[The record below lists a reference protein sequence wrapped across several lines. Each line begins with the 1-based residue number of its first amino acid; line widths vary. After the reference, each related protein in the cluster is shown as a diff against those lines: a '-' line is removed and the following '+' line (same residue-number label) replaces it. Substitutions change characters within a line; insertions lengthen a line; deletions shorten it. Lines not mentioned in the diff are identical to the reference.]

1 MTDNNIAIEVDDVSV
16 SFRHTGA
23 LVSFARKKPFN
34 ALSNISVSIKSGSSL
49 GIVGESGSGKTTL
62 AKAILGLYDPSAGSV
77 HFQHG
82 LQQNKDIQFIFQD
95 PLAALNPRMTVEQ
108 LITEPLDYLEE
119 KINTQSR
126 IDKLRTIMEQVGL
139 DYLQRQRYAHEFS
152 GGQCQRV
159 GIARAM
165 ITEPKIL
172 ICDEP
177 VSALDVSVRAQ
188 IINLLKDFQ
197 QRLRLTLI
205 FIAHDLSLVRYISDE
220 LIVLY
225 QGKLM
230 EMGPTEEVFSQTRHP
245 YTRALISAE
254 PRPDPDTERQRIYAE
269 YGEVTTMASEANA
282 CVYAG
287 RCAHAQARCH
297 SQAPPLQQASD
308 AVQVACFFPLEV
320 ATSV

>member
-1 MTDNNIAIEVDDVSV
+1 MTENNLAIEVNDVSV
-16 SFRHTGA
+16 SFRHSSRS
-23 LVSFARKKPFN
+23 LMSFKKNSFD
-34 ALSNISVSIKSGSSL
+34 ALSNISINIQAGTRL

-62 AKAILGLYDPSAGSV
+62 AKTILGLHEPSTGMV
-77 HFQHG
+77 NFYHG
-82 LQQNKDIQFIFQD
+82 VQQNKDIQFIFQD

-108 LITEPLDYLEE
+108 LITEPLDYLEV
-119 KINTQSR
+119 KSDHATR
-126 IDKLRTIMEQVGL
+126 TGKLKTIMEQVGL
-139 DYLQRQRYAHEFS
+139 DYSQRQRYAHEFS
-152 GGQCQRV
+152 GGQCQRI

-188 IINLLKDFQ
+188 IISLLKEFQ
-197 QRLRLTLI
+197 QRLDLTLI

-230 EMGPTEEVFSQTRHP
+230 EMGPSEEIFSHARHP
-245 YTRALISAE
+245 YTQALISAE
-254 PRPDPDTERQRIYAE
+254 PRPDPETERQRHYAE
-269 YGEVTTMASEANA
+269 YGEIETADTKLDG

-287 RCAHAQARCH
+287 RCTFAQSRCH
-297 SQAPPLQQASD
+297 TEAPKLQQVGES
-308 AVQVACFFPLEV
+308 VQVACFFPLEAV
-320 ATSV
+320 TSV